1 MLLGV
6 GAWSRTYLI
15 AVALISVAHFLI
27 DWIKIVVDR
36 RLNTKYWPLGTFVTD
51 QFLHLVAIGVVLA
64 AFGIYDFQNVL
75 DRLTEGA
82 GDPRYLYAAGIYV
95 ASLFG
100 GAIAVRITVGVFD
113 IKIDQKSGSEGVGAY
128 IGVIERVI
136 IASLVAL
143 QQYSAVGFVFAAK
156 SIARFKRMEESQ
168 EFAEYYIIGTL
179 TSFVIAIL
187 AGLALQALFN

>member
-6 GAWSRTYLI
+6 GAWSRTYLM
-15 AVALISVAHFLI
+15 AVALISAAHFLI
-27 DWIKIVVDR
+27 DWIKIAVDR
-36 RLNTKYWPLGTFVTD
+36 QLNTKYWPLGTFVTD
-51 QFLHLVAIGVVLA
+51 QFLHLIAIGVVLA

-95 ASLFG
+95 ACLFG

-113 IKIDQKSGSEGVGAY
+113 IKIDEKSGSEGVGAY

-168 EFAEYYIIGTL
+168 EFAEYYLIGTL

-187 AGLALQALFN
+187 AGLALRALFN